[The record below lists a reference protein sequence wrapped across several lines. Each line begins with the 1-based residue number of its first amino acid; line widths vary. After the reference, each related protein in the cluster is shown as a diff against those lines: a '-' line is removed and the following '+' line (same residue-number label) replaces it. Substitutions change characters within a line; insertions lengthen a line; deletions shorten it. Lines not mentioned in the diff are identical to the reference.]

1 MGPEN
6 VKRNSFFE
14 HRKKKKK
21 SVGMIYKIKR
31 LCPQRVQMS
40 LYYSLIY
47 SHLCYGICIW
57 GNADDTYL
65 EKIRTIQNKA
75 VRMISGTDYDDHAAP
90 LYKKLNLLNLDEI
103 FLSQYATLMY
113 DQDHGTLPR
122 CFDNYFKQVK
132 EIHSH
137 QTRMADS
144 NKLSENVKVNTMTYG
159 KKMFKFKGPK
169 ILNDIKDFTFY

>member
-1 MGPEN
+1 MC
-6 VKRNSFFE
+6 V
-14 HRKKKKK
+14 
-21 SVGMIYKIKR
+21 
-31 LCPQRVQMS
+31 
-40 LYYSLIY
+40 
-47 SHLCYGICIW
+47 W
-57 GNADDTYL
+57 GNADDIYI

-75 VRMISGTDYDDHAAP
+75 VRVISGADLNDHAPP

-103 FLSQYATLMY
+103 FLSQYAALMY

-132 EIHSH
+132 DIHSH

-144 NKLSENVKVNTMTYG
+144 NKLSENVKVNTITYG

-169 ILNDIKDFTFY
+169 ILNSIKDFTFYQEAKTKLYFRRKYKAYLIKLEQNNNNT